1 MGNVFYIARV
11 LGALHVMCGVCTGI
25 FVIVTAVL
33 LWGTYIEKEIES
45 KVPSALSM
53 ILVIFNLIGTI
64 FIPSKEEYLTIVAA
78 DAVEQSVWDR
88 ASETKEGKTIPEKTV
103 TLLDLILD
111 KEIEKLQKEDV
122 SDL

>member
-1 MGNVFYIARV
+1 MGNVFYVARV
-11 LGALHVMCGVCTGI
+11 LGALHIMCGVCTGI
-25 FVIVTAVL
+25 FIIITTVL

-45 KVPSALSM
+45 KTPSVLSF
-53 ILVIFNLIGTI
+53 ILLIFNLAGAI

-78 DAVEQSVWDR
+78 DAIEQSVWNR
-88 ASETKEGKTIPEKTV
+88 ASETKDGKTIPEKTV

-111 KEIEKLQKEDV
+111 KEIEKLQSDT